1 MRTDRPIQMDRYDKP
16 DIRFSQMDWERT
28 HERIVGA
35 GYVDVK
41 WTELLKGE
49 EPTATSCDG
58 RDEHSGTISV
68 QSLNQQNNHKLLKL
82 CSQITHTPYNKG
94 T

>member
-1 MRTDRPIQMDRYDKP
+1 MDCDRA
-16 DIRFSQMDWERT
+16 

-49 EPTATSCDG
+49 DPTARSCDG
-58 RDEHSGTISV
+58 RDEHSGAIRAHLLIKRLTT
-68 QSLNQQNNHKLLKL
+68 NH
-82 CSQITHTPYNKG
+82 
-94 T
+94 